1 MSRLQIRL
9 KNCIQ
14 TILELEPGMRAAG
27 AGRNFDEDFASL
39 KTFLTRIDNMNL
51 AEEDVLRLEGVTGT
65 LLAEFGLFPHRNA
78 QSQRLLQ

>member
-27 AGRNFDEDFASL
+27 AGTSFDEDFASL
-39 KTFLTRIDNMNL
+39 KTFLSRIDSMNL
-51 AEEDVLRLEGVTGT
+51 AEEDVRRLEGVTGT
-65 LLAEFGLFPHRNA
+65 LLAELGLSRRWNA
-78 QSQRLLQ
+78 QGQRLLQ